1 MNAKAQQHNP
11 VGLRQNIRLSP
22 GLRGH
27 GNPGGSWS
35 TALES
40 ALKSL
45 LFKQRENRDLKLF
58 FCLFVFVK
66 FLGLSEARVINFLV
80 ILQVQV

>member
-1 MNAKAQQHNP
+1 M
-11 VGLRQNIRLSP
+11 
-22 GLRGH
+22 
-27 GNPGGSWS
+27 
-35 TALES
+35 ES

-80 ILQVQV
+80 ILPSSSLSPIVL